1 MYYNYNIDYN
11 KLHEIIFHSKLEGKY
26 NTIYILQFLKRR
38 KYTSFTSSFTYI
50 YSLMSKTID

>member
-38 KYTSFTSSFTYI
+38 KYTSFTSFTYI